1 EKEVN
6 QLDLP
11 NARLQCMDQ
20 WLPVYSW
27 LETLDKDEVVKSKDI
42 FEWLTENP
50 KGIEKLEKDT
60 LLMVHKDVAMKHASS
75 VPSMLYPSYLLS
87 FI

>member
-1 EKEVN
+1 MWQKKEVN

-27 LETLDKDEVVKSKDI
+27 LETLDKDDVVKSKDI
-42 FEWLTENP
+42 FEWLIENP
-50 KGIEKLEKDT
+50 K
-60 LLMVHKDVAMKHASS
+60 
-75 VPSMLYPSYLLS
+75 
-87 FI
+87 